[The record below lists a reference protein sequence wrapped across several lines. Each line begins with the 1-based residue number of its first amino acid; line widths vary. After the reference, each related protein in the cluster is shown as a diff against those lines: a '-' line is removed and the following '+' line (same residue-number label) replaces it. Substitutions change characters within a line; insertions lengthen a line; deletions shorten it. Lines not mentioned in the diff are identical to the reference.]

1 MKIMIIDDSGVMRR
15 IHKNSLIE
23 HKINVSSFIEAE
35 DGARALE
42 LAKREKVNIFL
53 VDWNMP
59 KLDGLEFIKTLR
71 KLDTYKTTPMI
82 MITSEAA
89 KYNVMEAIN
98 GGVTDYIVKPIKG
111 EMLWEKI
118 VQYVEEAMDN
128 ES

>member
-1 MKIMIIDDSGVMRR
+1 MKIMIVDDSGVMRR
-15 IHKNSLIE
+15 IHKNSLKE
-23 HKINVSSFIEAE
+23 HEIDDESLLEAE
-35 DGARALE
+35 DGIKALE
-42 LAKREKVNIFL
+42 MAKNEKINIFL

-59 KLDGLEFIKTLR
+59 KLDGLAFIKTLR
-71 KLDTYKTTPMI
+71 KIDVYKSTPMI

-89 KYNVMEAIN
+89 RYNVMEAIT

-118 VQYVEEAMDN
+118 VPYINEVKNN